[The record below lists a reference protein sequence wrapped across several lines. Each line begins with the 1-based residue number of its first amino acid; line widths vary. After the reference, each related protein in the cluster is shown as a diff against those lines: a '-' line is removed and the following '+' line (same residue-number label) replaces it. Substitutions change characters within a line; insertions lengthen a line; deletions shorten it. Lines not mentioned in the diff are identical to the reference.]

1 MTQNKILIIGS
12 GKDIL
17 KTFQYTFRNYQIEK
31 LSFRYAWKNYRKIK
45 KKDKIL
51 ISGFHFGMCS
61 MNYDNLLKYI
71 DNYYIFLKY
80 LSKNCNVLYLVS
92 TDLSI
97 KLSVSRVAFF
107 YYKILSILKK
117 KPIKY
122 LKILMFHT
130 LVGFKSNFVY
140 KLKLIFLKFFKIKT
154 MNYKEMKFLLEKNFV
169 IKNYKINFF
178 FLKVTRSRNFDRIIR
193 LFIDLIFLKIFYR

>member
-61 MNYDNLLKYI
+61 MNYDNLLGK
-71 DNYYIFLKY
+71 L
-80 LSKNCNVLYLVS
+80 
-92 TDLSI
+92 DL
-97 KLSVSRVAFF
+97 
-107 YYKILSILKK
+107 
-117 KPIKY
+117 
-122 LKILMFHT
+122 MHT
-130 LVGFKSNFVY
+130 LKGLFQVPTNSK
-140 KLKLIFLKFFKIKT
+140 KFTKT
-154 MNYKEMKFLLEKNFV
+154 
-169 IKNYKINFF
+169 
-178 FLKVTRSRNFDRIIR
+178 S
-193 LFIDLIFLKIFYR
+193 